1 MTIFEFLSV
10 AASIVLALGLS
21 RLITSIP
28 YVFDTHKRDWLHA
41 LTFVGLFAAHILIW
55 WRIWPLHSVTSWNLL
70 GFAILMGSPLS
81 LCLAATAMVSSNPD
95 QVGNWK
101 EQFSERSPWIF
112 SAFAAVMM
120 IGILRGYVL
129 LDITPEWWSIVVPA
143 GLVVAAFSSR
153 RSFHI
158 AGVIFI
164 LLALARVAYVSFS
177 APLS

>member
-21 RLITSIP
+21 TLIASIP
-28 YVFDTHKRDWLHA
+28 YVFDSRKRDWLHA
-41 LTFVGLFAAHILIW
+41 LTFVALFAAHILIW
-55 WRIWPLHSVTSWNLL
+55 WRIWPLHSVASWNFA
-70 GFAILMGSPLS
+70 GFTILMGSPLS
-81 LCLAATAMVSSNPD
+81 LCLAATAMVSSSPD
-95 QVGNWK
+95 QVDNWK

-129 LDITPEWWSIVVPA
+129 LDITPTWWSIAVPT
-143 GLVVAAFSSR
+143 GLVIAAFSDR

-158 AGVIFI
+158 AAVII
-164 LLALARVAYVSFS
+164 LVLVLARIAYASFS